1 VEAPRRD
8 AEPDDPHRR
17 IAKIML
23 EESGRIRLSARIEN
37 ERRAALFDLIEENRF
52 APAGVPPGPYV
63 VRLGISG
70 DCLVFRVC
78 DEADRLLTRFTLAL
92 GSLRRIIKDYFLI
105 CDSYFNAIKALP
117 PSRIEAIDMAR
128 RGLHNEGAEVLRERL
143 AGKVDVDL
151 PTARR
156 LFTLICVLHIRA

>member
-1 VEAPRRD
+1 
-8 AEPDDPHRR
+8 
-17 IAKIML
+17 M
-23 EESGRIRLSARIEN
+23 
-37 ERRAALFDLIEENRF
+37 
-52 APAGVPPGPYV
+52 AGSDF
-63 VRLGISG
+63 SG

-105 CDSYFNAIKALP
+105 CDSYFNAIKTLP

-143 AGKVDVDL
+143 VGKVDVDL

>member
-1 VEAPRRD
+1 MDAPPREAGPR
-8 AEPDDPHRR
+8 DPSQR
-17 IAKIML
+17 ISRIMF
-23 EESGRIRLSARIEN
+23 EETGRIRLSARIEN
-37 ERRAALFDLIEENRF
+37 ERRAALFDLIEENHF
-52 APAGVPPGPYV
+52 APAGVAPGPYV

-70 DCLVFRVC
+70 DCLVFRIF

-92 GSLRRIIKDYFLI
+92 GSLKRIIKDYFLI
-105 CDSYFNAIKALP
+105 CDSYFNAIKTLP

-143 AGKVDVDL
+143 TGKVEIDL

>member
-1 VEAPRRD
+1 MDASPREAESRDPRQ
-8 AEPDDPHRR
+8 R
-17 IAKIML
+17 IARIIL
-23 EESGRIRLSARIEN
+23 EESGRIRLSARIED
-37 ERRAALFDLIEENRF
+37 ERRAALFDLIEENHF
-52 APAGVPPGPYV
+52 APAGVSPGPYH

-70 DCLVFRVC
+70 DCLVFRIF
-78 DEADRLLTRFTLAL
+78 DETERLLTRFTLAL
-92 GSLRRIIKDYFLI
+92 GSLKRIIKDYFLI
-105 CDSYFNAIKALP
+105 CDSYFNAIKTLP

-143 AGKVDVDL
+143 DGKVEIDL

>member
-1 VEAPRRD
+1 MDAPPSE
-8 AEPDDPHRR
+8 AEPRDPRQCISR
-17 IAKIML
+17 IML
-23 EESGRIRLSARIEN
+23 EETGRIRLSARIED
-37 ERRAALFDLIEENRF
+37 ERRAALFDLIEENHF
-52 APAGVPPGPYV
+52 APSGVPPGPYV

-70 DCLVFRVC
+70 DCLIFRIF
-78 DEADRLLTRFTLAL
+78 DEAEKLLTRFTLAL
-92 GSLRRIIKDYFLI
+92 GSLRRIIKDYFFI
-105 CDSYFNAIKALP
+105 CDSYFNAIKTLP

-143 AGKVDVDL
+143 TGKVEIDL